1 MFGMGKQLSDHLAK
15 LIAKGT
21 VRPPLSPRVLP
32 VPLTL
37 QPAEKTAADWVVEGR
52 R

>member
-1 MFGMGKQLSDHLAK
+1 MLGMVEQLSAHLEN
-15 LIAKGT
+15 LIAKGA
-21 VRPPLSPRVLP
+21 VRPPLGPRVLP